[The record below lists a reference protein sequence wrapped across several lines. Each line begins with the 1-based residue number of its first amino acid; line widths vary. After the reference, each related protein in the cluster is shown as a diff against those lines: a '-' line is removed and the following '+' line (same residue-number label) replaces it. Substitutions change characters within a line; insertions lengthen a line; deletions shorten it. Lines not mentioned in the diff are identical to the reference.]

1 VKRKS
6 KEVQLEP
13 AEFETEHLEPVDL
26 EPATL
31 TAFKTLVLELIA
43 LIPEGRV
50 MTYGQV
56 ARIAGKARNPRQ
68 VGTILNG
75 LQHESELPWWRVI
88 NASGRIST
96 YKVGTGDLQK
106 RLLEAEGILLDP
118 TGRVNLRRYRWEPDS
133 PDDPAEIRAE

>member
-1 VKRKS
+1 VSQKTKS
-6 KEVQLEP
+6 ENLEP
-13 AEFETEHLEPVDL
+13 IHLEPEHL

-56 ARIAGKARNPRQ
+56 ARIAGNARNPRQ

-88 NASGRIST
+88 NAAGRIST

-106 RLLEAEGILLDP
+106 RLLEAEGVLLDA
-118 TGRVNLRRYRWEPDS
+118 TGKVNLGRYRWEIESDIS
-133 PDDPAEIRAE
+133 AG